1 MMFEPALYFSRH
13 PALTGSLARL
23 NGTLFS
29 FSMVIDS
36 ASRAAAHSP
45 GKLNLD
51 ATSNFIWPNQ

>member
-23 NGTLFS
+23 NRTLFL
-29 FSMVIDS
+29 MVIDS
-36 ASRAAAHSP
+36 ASLAATHSP
-45 GKLNLD
+45 SKLNLN

>member
-29 FSMVIDS
+29 MLVDS

-45 GKLNLD
+45 GKPNLD